1 MAAVWNDRR
10 DNKGSKY
17 EIKPKILNKELLFT
31 KNHGIQS
38 LVTYTDNRLRIVTF
52 CKNKTLNHYGFA
64 LLGGK
69 CCAVC

>member
-38 LVTYTDNRLRIVTF
+38 LVTYTDNRLKRSEIIES
-52 CKNKTLNHYGFA
+52 
-64 LLGGK
+64 
-69 CCAVC
+69 